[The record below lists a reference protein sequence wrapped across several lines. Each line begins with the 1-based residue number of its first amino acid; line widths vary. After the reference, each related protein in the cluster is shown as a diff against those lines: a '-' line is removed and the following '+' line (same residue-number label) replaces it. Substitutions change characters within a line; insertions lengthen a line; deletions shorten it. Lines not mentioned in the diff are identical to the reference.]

1 MSFKKVICNIPV
13 VIGCFVPILDL
24 VWNNNP
30 LSMASLTLSV
40 LGLGDRFLD
49 NLSDFGGNLSD
60 GCLLIN
66 RWSRYLT
73 VSGSKNIGC

>member
-1 MSFKKVICNIPV
+1 
-13 VIGCFVPILDL
+13 
-24 VWNNNP
+24 
-30 LSMASLTLSV
+30 MASLTLSV

-60 GCLLIN
+60 ECLLIN
-66 RWSRYLT
+66 GRSRYLT